1 MKFYKDLTGFQKFF
15 LIFFLVTGFLTFF
28 QPVLMSQGSFSSIF
42 TVIGIIGL
50 ISTVSGV
57 FTCIYQARAS
67 LSCYF
72 WWILNTITYA
82 IVALHGALYGQVIQN
97 IIFLL
102 PLEIMGFI
110 AWKRHIQTSTHG
122 EIDVVRFTKKHW
134 IFSIIGLAI
143 AWVVYGYFLIKLPLI
158 FKVLFGMNISADPSY
173 IMDSFTAVMTIYAV
187 WLTSKRYLEQW
198 YFWFLSNLGVVL
210 FIESMIKSGTVTVND
225 LSGALVW
232 IQFGVSAIY
241 GYYCWRKRYKAR
253 QNELKRETMAVS
265 K

>member
-1 MKFYKDLTGFQKFF
+1 MNFYKVLTPFQKFF
-15 LIFFLVTGFLTFF
+15 LIFFLITGILSFF
-28 QPVLMSQGSFSSIF
+28 QPVLMGQGSFCSVF

-50 ISTVSGV
+50 ISTISGI

-82 IVALHGALYGQVIQN
+82 IVALHGALYGQFIQN

-102 PLEIMGFI
+102 PLEIIGFI
-110 AWKRHIQTSTHG
+110 AWKRNIQTSTHG
-122 EIDVVRFTKKHW
+122 EIDVERFTAKHW

-143 AWVVYGYFLIKLPLI
+143 AWVVYAYFLIELPAI
-158 FKVLFGMNISADPSY
+158 FKLLFNMNISSDPSY

-198 YFWFLSNLGVVL
+198 YFWFLSNLGVIL
-210 FIESMIKSGTVTVND
+210 FIESMIKSGTVSVND

-232 IQFGVSAIY
+232 IQFGTSVIY
-241 GYYCWRKRYKAR
+241 GYFCWRKLYKAR
-253 QNELKRETMAVS
+253 HNQ
-265 K
+265 